1 MQTGFRCWAVGFVC
15 LCKINCVKRCSPRDS
30 HSLSFPWLPA
40 LVSVGDGPAPPSL
53 CPAFLLYEW
62 SRFTSPSQGQCGSA
76 WVYVCVCVCVFS
88 TWGVCMLEI
97 ELKCVTV
104 AWHDKFRQY
113 SIELQ
118 YVSVVMTTAA
128 WERIPTELLRR
139 YWNYTV
145 IGHIHDDALDLAPIS
160 SPLAVWN
167 NGVVTVRRL
176 FRRSHT
182 KNSCSL
188 TYSSNKQ
195 PTLDWL
201 IYRGSIPLICI
212 HS

>member
-1 MQTGFRCWAVGFVC
+1 MFTSWLPQLIFPMTPCSG
-15 LCKINCVKRCSPRDS
+15 LCGWRPGP
-30 HSLSFPWLPA
+30 SLSL
-40 LVSVGDGPAPPSL
+40 PSL
-53 CPAFLLYEW
+53 SLVWMEPVYI
-62 SRFTSPSQGQCGSA
+62 SISGSV
-76 WVYVCVCVCVFS
+76 WECVSICVCVCVFS